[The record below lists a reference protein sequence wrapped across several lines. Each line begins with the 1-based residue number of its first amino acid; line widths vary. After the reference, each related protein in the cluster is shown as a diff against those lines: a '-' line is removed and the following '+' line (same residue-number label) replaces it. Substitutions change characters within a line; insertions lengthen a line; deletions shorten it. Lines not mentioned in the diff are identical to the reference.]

1 MKKKIIL
8 VVEDDLSLVD
18 TYKLALGDSFEILVA
33 YNGKEALD
41 VINTQVPDLILMDIM
56 MPEMDGLEA
65 LKHLKKNSAT
75 AKVPV
80 ILITAKVQHKDV
92 LDGYQTGADYYITK
106 PFTNMELMNGIK
118 LCLGNDKA

>member
-8 VVEDDLSLVD
+8 VAEDDLSLVD

-41 VINTQVPDLILMDIM
+41 VVNTQVPDLILMDIM
-56 MPEMDGLEA
+56 MPEMDGMEA
-65 LKHLKKNSAT
+65 LTHLRKNSAT
-75 AKVPV
+75 AKIPV
-80 ILITAKVQHKDV
+80 IIVTAKVQHKDV
-92 LDGYQTGADYYITK
+92 LDGYQSGADYYITK
-106 PFTNMELMNGIK
+106 PFTNMELMNGIN

>member
-33 YNGKEALD
+33 YNGKEALE

-56 MPEMDGLEA
+56 MPEMDGIETLN
-65 LKHLKKNSAT
+65 HLKKNSAT

-80 ILITAKVQHKDV
+80 ILVTAKVQHKDV
-92 LDGYQTGADYYITK
+92 LGGYQSGADYYITK
-106 PFTNMELMNGIK
+106 PFTNRELMNGINM
-118 LCLGNDKA
+118 CLGDGGA

>member
-8 VVEDDLSLVD
+8 VAEDDLSLVD

-56 MPEMDGLEA
+56 MPEMDGIEV

-80 ILITAKVQHKDV
+80 ILVTAKVQHKDV
-92 LDGYQTGADYYITK
+92 LEGYQTGADYYITK
-106 PFTNMELMNGIK
+106 PFTNMELMNGINM
-118 LCLGNDKA
+118 CLGDGKA

>member
-56 MPEMDGLEA
+56 MPEMDGMEA
-65 LKHLKKNSAT
+65 LTHLKKNSAT
-75 AKVPV
+75 AKIPV
-80 ILITAKVQHKDV
+80 ILVTAKVKHKDV
-92 LDGYQTGADYYITK
+92 LDGYQSGADYYITK
-106 PFTNMELMNGIK
+106 PFTNMELMNGINM
-118 LCLGNDKA
+118 CIGDGKA

>member
-18 TYKLALGDSFEILVA
+18 TYKLALGDVFEILVA

-41 VINTQVPDLILMDIM
+41 VTKTHVPDLILMDIM
-56 MPEMDGLEA
+56 MPEMDGIEA
-65 LKHLKKNSAT
+65 LNHLKKDSAT

-80 ILITAKVQHKDV
+80 ILVTAKVQHKDV
-92 LDGYQTGADYYITK
+92 LDGYHTGADYYITK
-106 PFTNMELMNGIK
+106 PFTNLELMNGINM
-118 LCLGNDKA
+118 CLDDGEA

>member
-41 VINTQVPDLILMDIM
+41 VANTQIPDLILMDVM
-56 MPEMDGLEA
+56 MPEMDGMEA
-65 LKHLKKNSAT
+65 LMHLKKNSTT
-75 AKVPV
+75 AKIPV
-80 ILITAKVQHKDV
+80 ILVTAKAQHKDV
-92 LDGYQTGADYYITK
+92 IEGYQFGADYYITK
-106 PFTNMELMNGIK
+106 PFTNMELMNGINM
-118 LCLGNDKA
+118 CLGDGKA

>member
-41 VINTQVPDLILMDIM
+41 VTNTQVPDLILMDIM
-56 MPEMDGLEA
+56 MPEMDGIET

-80 ILITAKVQHKDV
+80 ILVTAKAQPKDV

-106 PFTNMELMNGIK
+106 PFTNMELMNGINM
-118 LCLGNDKA
+118 CLGDGKA

>member
-8 VVEDDLSLVD
+8 IAEDDLSLVD

-56 MPEMDGLEA
+56 MPEMDGIEA

-80 ILITAKVQHKDV
+80 ILVTAKVQHKDV

-106 PFTNMELMNGIK
+106 PFTNIELMNGINM
-118 LCLGNDKA
+118 CLGNEKA

>member
-8 VVEDDLSLVD
+8 IAEDDLSLVD
-18 TYKLALGDSFEILVA
+18 TYKLALGDSFELLVA

-80 ILITAKVQHKDV
+80 ILITAKVQHSDV

>member
-8 VVEDDLSLVD
+8 IAEDDLSLVD

-56 MPEMDGLEA
+56 MQEMDGIEA

-80 ILITAKVQHKDV
+80 ILVTAKVQHKDV

-106 PFTNMELMNGIK
+106 PFTNIELMNGINM
-118 LCLGNDKA
+118 CLGNEKA